1 MLVFIYVLRI
11 FSYDFIGKLVLIFI
25 NEFVGFLE
33 GYKLE
38 SGEDDSFG

>member
-1 MLVFIYVLRI
+1 MIVFILKI
-11 FSYDFIGKLVLIFI
+11 FCIDLIGKLVLIFI